1 MKPSKAQKLNA
12 TFFIALSHSR
22 RQMLC
27 EILLLHGPKG
37 MPFGALQAESGLKV
51 STLTH
56 HLRFMY
62 QGRIVRRK
70 QKGRE
75 AWISVDTA
83 RLYQASTGFGEGVVR
98 NTRKA
103 RPMNDPAANP
113 ATVANAT

>member
-1 MKPSKAQKLNA
+1 MKPTKPQIDSAA
-12 TFFIALSHSR
+12 FFAALSHSR

-27 EILLLHGPKG
+27 EILLRHAPNGL
-37 MPFGALQAESGLKV
+37 PFGALQVQSGLKV

-62 QGRIVRRK
+62 QGGILRRK

-75 AWISVDTA
+75 AWISVDAA
-83 RLYQASTGFGEGVVR
+83 RLFQLSKGFGDDVVK

-113 ATVANAT
+113 AMVANMM

>member
-1 MKPSKAQKLNA
+1 MKPTETQELNA
-12 TFFIALSHSR
+12 TFFTALSHRR

-37 MPFGALQAESGLKV
+37 MPFGALQAESGLKT

-62 QGRIVRRK
+62 QGGILRRK

-75 AWISVDTA
+75 AWISVDAA
-83 RLYQASTGFGEGVVR
+83 RLYQVSKGFGEDVVR
-98 NTRKA
+98 NTHMA
-103 RPMNDPAANP
+103 RPINDPAARP
-113 ATVANAT
+113 AMAANAM

>member
-1 MKPSKAQKLNA
+1 MKPTETQELNA
-12 TFFIALSHSR
+12 AFFTALAHRR

-27 EILLLHGPKG
+27 EILLRKGPKG

-51 STLTH
+51 SSLTH

-62 QGRIVRRK
+62 QGGILRRK

-75 AWISVDTA
+75 AWISVDAA
-83 RLYQASTGFGEGVVR
+83 RLYQVSKGFGEDVAR

-113 ATVANAT
+113 AMLANAM

>member
-1 MKPSKAQKLNA
+1 MKPTRTQELNA
-12 TFFIALSHSR
+12 VFFTALSHRR

-27 EILLLHGPKG
+27 EILLRHAPNGLSFG
-37 MPFGALQAESGLKV
+37 MLQRQSGLKI

-62 QGRIVRRK
+62 QGGILKRK

-75 AWISVDTA
+75 AWISVDA
-83 RLYQASTGFGEGVVR
+83 ERLFQLSNAFGADVAR

-103 RPMNDPAANP
+103 GLMNDPAANP
-113 ATVANAT
+113 AMVANRI